1 MFLVLLGHG
10 GDDLGDSG
18 QCSSVPL
25 PQLLLGLSL
34 VLLGDDDGADVEDL
48 SVFSSLVT
56 CNHLLCI
63 FLGSLETLGEPVDSD
78 VGVLVDC

>member
-1 MFLVLLGHG
+1 MI
-10 GDDLGDSG
+10 SG
-18 QCSSVPL
+18 TAGSAAAFHFHNCSSD
-25 PQLLLGLSL
+25 LSL

-78 VGVLVDC
+78 VGVRVDG